1 MARHASEPPLL
12 TNKMN
17 IHTQMNGPIFVV
29 GAPRSGTT
37 LLQRMLRSHPRISS
51 PTGESH
57 FIIPLLTKATPYG
70 NLSKRENITAVL
82 REMHRISA
90 EFLET
95 DLHGVKFDI
104 EILSE
109 AIHSRGA
116 HTMPQVID
124 MLFRINAEGED
135 KTRWLDK
142 TPYYILNIPL
152 LAAIYPDAQFVHII
166 RDGRDAVLS
175 MLERSV
181 DIRVFS
187 FYQGAKLW
195 KRYVDAGRTMGA
207 ILPPER
213 YLEFRFE
220 DMLNDQEGTLR
231 QVCDFLGEEFSDK
244 VIDFQKS
251 RDPLNKT
258 PLLREGIKRDNQ
270 EKWRAQMSAS
280 QSRIFESIAGETLA
294 DCGYPLISHPS
305 TLSFAEKTFWHIHNQ
320 VMQRLNPHPKST
332 R

>member
-1 MARHASEPPLL
+1 
-12 TNKMN
+12 MN
-17 IHTQMNGPIFVV
+17 PNGPIFVV

-37 LLQRMLRSHPRISS
+37 LLQRMLRSHPGISS

-57 FIIPLLTKATPYG
+57 FIVPLLTNTASYG
-70 NLSKRENITAVL
+70 DLSIRENIAVVL
-82 REMHRISA
+82 RDMHGISA
-90 EFLET
+90 DFLET

-104 EILSE
+104 ETLAD
-109 AIHSRGA
+109 AIHEHGV

-124 MLFRINAEGED
+124 TLFRINAKGEG

-175 MLERSV
+175 MLERNV

-187 FYQGAKLW
+187 FYQGARLW
-195 KRYVDAGRTMGA
+195 KRYVDAGRMMGA
-207 ILPPER
+207 VLPAER

-231 QVCDFLGEEFSDK
+231 RICAFLGVEFSEK

-258 PLLREGIKRDNQ
+258 PLLREGIKRDNL
-270 EKWRAQMSAS
+270 EKWRGQMTPR
-280 QSRIFESIAGETLA
+280 QIRTFESIAGSTLA
-294 DCGYPLISHPS
+294 ACGYPVTAPYGKPGFTSR
-305 TLSFAEKTFWHIHNQ
+305 AFWYIHNWF
-320 VMQRLNPHPKST
+320 MQRMKPHPRKA

>member
-1 MARHASEPPLL
+1 MARHADENFFFKKIMSSV
-12 TNKMN
+12 
-17 IHTQMNGPIFVV
+17 GPIFVV

-37 LLQRMLRSHPRISS
+37 LLQRMLRSHPQISS

-57 FIIPLLTKATPYG
+57 FIIPLLTKAASYG
-70 NLSKRENITAVL
+70 DLSKQENIVAVL
-82 REMHRISA
+82 REMYRISA

-104 EILSE
+104 EALAA
-109 AIHSRGA
+109 AIHGRGA
-116 HTMPQVID
+116 RTMPQVID
-124 MLFRINAEGED
+124 TLFRINAEGEG
-135 KTRWLDK
+135 KARWLDK
-142 TPYYILNIPL
+142 TPYYILHLPL
-152 LAAIYPDAQFVHII
+152 LAAIYPDAQFLHII

-175 MLERSV
+175 MLERNT

-187 FYQGAKLW
+187 IYQGAKLW
-195 KRYVDAGRTMGA
+195 QRYVDAGRMMGA

-213 YLEFRFE
+213 YLELRFE
-220 DMLNDQEGTLR
+220 DMLNGQEGTLR
-231 QVCDFLGEEFSDK
+231 RICTFLGVEFSEK

-270 EKWRAQMSAS
+270 EKWRDQMAPL
-280 QSRIFESIAGETLA
+280 QIRTFESVAGRTLA
-294 DCGYPLISHPS
+294 ACGYPLTVPNDTPS
-305 TLSFAEKTFWHIHNQ
+305 IAEKAFWHVHNQ
-320 VMQRLNPHPKST
+320 IMQRMNPHPRKV